1 MHTNQPI
8 LQQACHIVFLIAL
21 IFLAVCLLLCLL
33 RAIKGPRVADRIVAA
48 NMMGTMVMVIIG
60 ILSLFLG
67 EGYLMDIC
75 IIYALISF
83 LAVIVLTKVYTG
95 VYLEARE
102 QAQASQKEA
111 ADSGNQPNCQQE
123 DLK

>member
-1 MHTNQPI
+1 MQTNQPI
-8 LQQACHIVFLIAL
+8 LQQACQIVFIFAL
-21 IFLAVCLLLCLL
+21 IFLAICLLLCLL

-60 ILSLFLG
+60 ILSLLLD

-95 VYLEARE
+95 VYLEAKEQE
-102 QAQASQKEA
+102 QASHKNTV
-111 ADSGNQPNCQQE
+111 DSENQPDGRQE
-123 DLK
+123 EV